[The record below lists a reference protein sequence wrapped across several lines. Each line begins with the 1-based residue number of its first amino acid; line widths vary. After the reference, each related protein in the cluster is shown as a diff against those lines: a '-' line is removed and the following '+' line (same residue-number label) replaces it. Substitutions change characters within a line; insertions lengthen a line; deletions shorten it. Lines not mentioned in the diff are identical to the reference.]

1 MNRVIIK
8 QFLHDGYVFNFTD
21 EAVNSDKGIIG
32 FYFDGL
38 GFPQSIHRDS
48 IFGSYI
54 VGAKNTEQ
62 LKAENQRLRALVSM
76 AVEMLTFEYTA
87 GDGVPEKFS
96 AEWDLLLRQAQEG
109 RG

>member
-1 MNRVIIK
+1 MKRVIIK
-8 QFLHDGYVFNFTD
+8 QFLHDGYVFYFTD

-32 FYFDGL
+32 FYFDGF

-62 LKAENQRLRALVSM
+62 ANQPDSHIIPGRVLPCNR
-76 AVEMLTFEYTA
+76 TA
-87 GDGVPEKFS
+87 FV
-96 AEWDLLLRQAQEG
+96 
-109 RG
+109 

>member
-1 MNRVIIK
+1 MKRVIIK
-8 QFLHDGYVFNFTD
+8 QFLHDGYVLYFTD

-54 VGAKNTEQ
+54 VGAKNDALMGVEAITITSVEVKDPRGRPLSDDEIKNGITAKFDYKAFTEGA
-62 LKAENQRLRALVSM
+62 KN
-76 AVEMLTFEYTA
+76 T
-87 GDGVPEKFS
+87 
-96 AEWDLLLRQAQEG
+96 
-109 RG
+109 

>member
-1 MNRVIIK
+1 MKRVIIK

-38 GFPQSIHRDS
+38 GFPQGIHRNS

-62 LKAENQRLRALVSM
+62 QVQAKVAIEKESPEFVPSM
-76 AVEMLTFEYTA
+76 EEIEAVLLAVERLTTDDPDKE
-87 GDGVPEKFS
+87 DKNNKNS
-96 AEWDLLLRQAQEG
+96 S
-109 RG
+109 

>member
-1 MNRVIIK
+1 MKRVIIK

-21 EAVNSDKGIIG
+21 EAVNSDKKIIG

-38 GFPQSIHRDS
+38 GFPQGIHRDS

-62 LKAENQRLRALVSM
+62 ANQPDNGYVCNRPGQCAKGQGGKCYSGFDCPDKAI
-76 AVEMLTFEYTA
+76 A
-87 GDGVPEKFS
+87 G
-96 AEWDLLLRQAQEG
+96 
-109 RG
+109 

>member
-1 MNRVIIK
+1 MKLVIIK

-48 IFGSYI
+48 IYGSYI

-62 LKAENQRLRALVSM
+62 QVQADPASSQDS
-76 AVEMLTFEYTA
+76 LT
-87 GDGVPEKFS
+87 
-96 AEWDLLLRQAQEG
+96 
-109 RG
+109 